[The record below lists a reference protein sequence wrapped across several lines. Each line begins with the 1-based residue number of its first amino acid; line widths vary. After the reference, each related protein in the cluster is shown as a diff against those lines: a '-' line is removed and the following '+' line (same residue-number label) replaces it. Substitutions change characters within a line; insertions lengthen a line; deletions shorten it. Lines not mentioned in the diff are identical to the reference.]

1 MSDLANSA
9 HKLEP
14 FILMA
19 KSAKGAGAAKLI
31 ENATA
36 APGVFVF
43 AELLE
48 HPNIQ
53 EVSHT
58 CSCMMLVR
66 AGC

>member
-1 MSDLANSA
+1 MSDLTNSDR
-9 HKLEP
+9 KLEP
-14 FILMA
+14 FLLMA

-53 EVSHT
+53 EVSINPAILCYT
-58 CSCMMLVR
+58 
-66 AGC
+66 